1 MRFLY
6 TSVPPSTKTKK
17 VCRIVHTFFILSPVP
32 VRRFFQNPGFALR
45 GKTVCPAPEKA
56 GCLSPGIH
64 LFRPPRNKGITHWT
78 LLSPHAAGCMG
89 TPTSKAC
96 AKGGPSRPPLETSH
110 ILATSFRGP
119 KPEKPSSGS
128 FSPEEKQ
135 RFTVPGENGKNDR
148 RIDHAN
154 ASVKI
159 KRAAHMAQPGKRE
172 VAERTAISLY
182 RPFR

>member
-17 VCRIVHTFFILSPVP
+17 VCRIVHTFFHFVSSAGQPVSSKPRISASRQNRLPCAQKSQMLTLEHPPFLSAAEQ
-32 VRRFFQNPGFALR
+32 RYNTLDFA
-45 GKTVCPAPEKA
+45 GAK
-56 GCLSPGIH
+56 S
-64 LFRPPRNKGITHWT
+64 
-78 LLSPHAAGCMG
+78 
-89 TPTSKAC
+89 C

-110 ILATSFRGP
+110 IPTTSFRGP